1 MMISI
6 CLIVFSPVEIHVNR
20 LMGLYL
26 KRVFVM
32 ARLCSAQNCKSLNP
46 LSFDPS
52 RIYCLTTSGMSS
64 ECISPAVELKS
75 PRSAI
80 LDFFINQVNLAIV
93 I

>member
-6 CLIVFSPVEIHVNR
+6 CLIAFSPVEIHVNR